1 MSNNSS
7 ALNSFLGLY
16 WYYALKTTTQI
27 PPKGERLIAYMYVN
41 KIKFLLVLLFIPLF
55 WTKVE
60 AQVGLNSGL
69 YFNSHEVIQDERT
82 SLNLTPTS
90 NLSIKEKLVLDFDIR
105 FRQGDGYYGY
115 IFKML
120 GNESVPIDLVSNLA
134 SETEN
139 FWLVVGDQSV
149 LSFYWKDLGGIIYNE
164 WAKIKLTYSPESGEF
179 ALSINGI
186 EKKTILKD
194 FARIENF
201 QIVFGAS
208 KVTEMLNSDVC
219 PMTLKNIRL
228 HDSDVLL
235 RNWELKKHGN
245 DVVYDEVKSYEAEVK
260 FPNWEIDK
268 HIYWRKSQK
277 IVMPGI
283 LGITSTPSSDSIF
296 IVGLDQLKLYNT
308 GSGETSTYSYQF
320 GNPYPCLDNNFVYN
334 SVTKEIWS
342 YSFDTVAINKLDLK
356 SFKWTSAPDTCPEPD
371 LWHHVR
377 LFNAPEQEILTFG
390 GYGHYT
396 YKSNLMV
403 LKDGAVIWDSINRSD
418 QIPPRYLSSM
428 GWLEDQKVLLF
439 GGYGSP
445 TGNQG
450 INPQHYYDIYSLDL
464 QSKNIKKIR
473 ELAEGSAPFT
483 PVANAIIAEDKS
495 SFYTLIYNNI
505 NYNTYLQ
512 LAEIGIEKEEFRVYE
527 DSIPYNFLDT
537 KSWAGLFLNA
547 AETKLIAI
555 TQTDSLVEIYQQ
567 AYPPLLK
574 NQAAQPNR
582 SSTGKAKL
590 FYFLIGAFFLAA
602 IIIAYLKYRKQP
614 IPEKPNQG
622 LQKNPSID
630 LPAVD
635 IRKSA
640 SIILMGGFQIFDSS
654 DIDITGQFTPTIK
667 QLFLL
672 IYLSS
677 ILDKKGISSELLTEL
692 LWSDKSAT
700 SARNNRNVNISK
712 IRLILEKVS
721 SQLTLTHENTFWK
734 IEHDHTVYSDVLD
747 SLQLIQKVKSKH
759 SLEELEVNRLLNNS
773 AKGGICPSV
782 QADWMDQFKSD
793 FTALLLDGL
802 FELMRQT
809 KDHLLIANLS
819 DSILKLDPL
828 NDNAVKQRCYSL
840 FKLGK
845 KGQALTTYNQFC
857 KDYLSLLGQEFEIG
871 FSELVE
877 SKEGE

>member
-1 MSNNSS
+1 
-7 ALNSFLGLY
+7 
-16 WYYALKTTTQI
+16 
-27 PPKGERLIAYMYVN
+27 MYVD
-41 KIKFLLVLLFIPLF
+41 KIKFLLVLLFLPLL
-55 WTKVE
+55 WTKAE

-82 SLNLTPTS
+82 SLNLTPTTS
-90 NLSIKEKLVLDFDIR
+90 LSIKEKLVLDFDIR
-105 FRQGDGYYGY
+105 FRPGDGYYGY

-120 GNESVPIDLVSNLA
+120 GDESVPIDLVSNLA

-149 LSFYWKDLGGIIYNE
+149 LSFYWKDLGGVIYNE
-164 WAKIKLTYSPESGEF
+164 WAKIKLTYTPETGEF
-179 ALSINGI
+179 TLSINGI
-186 EKKTILKD
+186 EKKATLKGFTKMED
-194 FARIENF
+194 F
-201 QIVFGAS
+201 QLVFGAS
-208 KVTEMLNSDVC
+208 KVPEMLNSDVC

-235 RNWELKKHGN
+235 RNWELKKHSDG
-245 DVVYDEVKSYEAEVK
+245 VVYDEVKSYAAEVK

-277 IVMPGI
+277 IIMPGI
-283 LGITSTPSSDSIF
+283 LGITSNPSSDSIF

-308 GSGETSTYSYQF
+308 SSGETSTYTYQF

-334 SVTKEIWS
+334 SETKEIWS

-371 LWHHVR
+371 LWHHIR
-377 LFNAPEQEILTFG
+377 LFNAPENEILTFG

-396 YKSNLMV
+396 YKANIMV
-403 LKDGAVIWDSINRSD
+403 LKDGSSSWDSINKSN

-428 GWLEDQKVLLF
+428 GWMDDQKVLLY

-450 INPQHYYDIYSLDL
+450 INPQHYYDLYSLDL
-464 QSKNIKKIR
+464 QTKNIEKIR
-473 ELAEGSAPFT
+473 ELAGITTPFT
-483 PVANAIIAEDKS
+483 PVANSILTEDKS

-512 LAEIGIEKEEFRVYE
+512 LVEIGIENEDFKVYE

-537 KSWAGLFLNA
+537 KSWAGLFLNPS
-547 AETKLIAI
+547 ESKLIAI
-555 TQTDSLVEIYQQ
+555 TQTDSLVEIFQQ

-574 NQAAQPNR
+574 NQATQPTNSNTR
-582 SSTGKAKL
+582 IGRIL
-590 FYFLIGAFFLAA
+590 FLFIGVFILLGSILVFR
-602 IIIAYLKYRKQP
+602 KYRRFQVSTVSDQNP
-614 IPEKPNQG
+614 QENSMPG
-622 LQKNPSID
+622 LPVKEN
-630 LPAVD
+630 
-635 IRKSA
+635 RKST

-654 DIDITGQFTPTIK
+654 GTDITGQFTPTIK

-677 ILDKKGISSELLTEL
+677 ILDKKGISSEMLTEL

-721 SQLTLTHENTFWK
+721 PKLLLTHENTFWK
-734 IEHDHTVYSDVLD
+734 IEHDDSVYSDILD
-747 SLQLIQKVKSKH
+747 SQKLFQKVKSGTKL
-759 SLEELEVNRLLNNS
+759 SDLEVERLLTNS
-773 AKGGICPSV
+773 SKGGICPSV
-782 QADWMDQFKSD
+782 QAEWMDQFKAD
-793 FTALLLDGL
+793 FSAQLLDVL

-809 KDHLLIANLS
+809 EDHTLLAKLS

-828 NDNAVKQRCYSL
+828 NDEALRQRCFSL
-840 FKLGK
+840 SKLGK
-845 KGQALTTYNQFC
+845 KGQALTAYNQFC
-857 KDYLSLLGQEFEIG
+857 KDYSNLLGQDFEVD
-871 FSELVE
+871 FNELLEV
-877 SKEGE
+877 K